1 MMNLIVDAVRR
12 GASDL
17 HIKTGDV
24 IRARINGVLQP
35 LSQDRLTPQQV
46 QAVAAKMIADPEV
59 RERMRSLKEYD
70 CSYGIPKVGRFR
82 VSIFSTTG
90 VLCNS
95 HESNRV
101 RYPINRL
108 ITFTPCR

>member
-1 MMNLIVDAVRR
+1 MMNLIVDAVQR

-24 IRARINGVLQP
+24 IRARINGILQP

-59 RERMRSLKEYD
+59 REKMQSLKEYD

-82 VSIFSTTG
+82 VSIFRQRGSFAI
-90 VLCNS
+90 V
-95 HESNRV
+95 
-101 RYPINRL
+101 
-108 ITFTPCR
+108 